1 MVVFVETRN
10 TQSFIDRFEDEKA
23 SIEEIYPT
31 AALSEGQRYQAL
43 YFNAQLA
50 QYQYDAKYYPNT
62 HFLNEEI
69 LSLEPIQIDD
79 TNDYELILALLDE
92 EKKR

>member
-1 MVVFVETRN
+1 MLGRNQHTRDFI
-10 TQSFIDRFEDEKA
+10 TQFESEKA

-50 QYQYDAKYYPNT
+50 QRQYDARYYPNS

-69 LSLEPIQIDD
+69 LALEPIQIND

-92 EKKR
+92 ERRS